1 MMLRTRNIILIKV
14 KMEKSI
20 NIDTL
25 SVEDIICRIQYNE
38 EKLLEIIEGLAE
50 AASSLCYY
58 EEEFQSIKAVCDAQ
72 KILCELLHL
81 RH

>member
-1 MMLRTRNIILIKV
+1 
-14 KMEKSI
+14 MEKSI

-38 EKLLEIIEGLAE
+38 EELLEIIEGLAE
-50 AASSLCYY
+50 AASALCYC
-58 EEEFQSIKAVCDAQ
+58 EEEYQSIKAVCDAQ

-81 RH
+81 KQ

>member
-1 MMLRTRNIILIKV
+1 MLRTRNIIQIKV

-38 EKLLEIIEGLAE
+38 EELLEIIEGLAE

-58 EEEFQSIKAVCDAQ
+58 EEEYQNIKAVVVAQ
-72 KILCELLHL
+72 KIICELLRL
-81 RH
+81 KQ